1 MDGHQLASD
10 YLIFPPGPGDA
21 EDLAQVHVR
30 AWRQTYPGLL
40 PDLYLARLSTPL
52 HARRWRKRLLKATPG
67 EVDLAAGDR
76 SGLVAY
82 VSGGPTRGGAAPG
95 DAERNGIGDE
105 AEITTLYVLKSAQG
119 QGLGRRL
126 LAGAAR
132 ALMAQGAGA
141 LTLTVLRGNDRA
153 VAFYDRLGGVA
164 GPAQVRRGPGGG
176 LVSEIPF
183 RWPEIAE
190 LAAMALDD

>member
-67 EVDLAAGDR
+67 EVDLVAGDR

-82 VSGGPTRGGAAPG
+82 VSGGPTRGGA
-95 DAERNGIGDE
+95 EDE

-132 ALMAQGAGA
+132 ALMAGGAGA

-153 VAFYDRLGGVA
+153 VAFYDRLGGMA

-190 LAAMALDD
+190 LAAMDLED